1 MKERAIRIGILSTVF
16 VVAVI
21 LFSYLTNRGNADMT
35 ADMSAPTFPTVSFQ
49 VEDREINHLVG
60 HKREMKMV
68 EMRDAIVAYG
78 ENGALSLNLHHTDG
92 ETESLKYELYSA
104 NGKEILYEGEVESP
118 KETVKITLGDVLS
131 SDKEAVLKIILVQR
145 GTPIYYYTRVIREH
159 DYHVKECLDY
169 IYELHTDLLYKQ
181 NEEAVKKVMEANS
194 EGNNSTLQHVNI
206 HSDLKHVMWGDLQ
219 PRVVNDLYCQVKE
232 IKKAYMSVQLSYQVQ
247 CEGDNNEKE
256 LYQVK
261 EFFKVAYGTERMYLY
276 EYDRTM
282 EEIFNTSNIVLSS
295 KGIILGIAKED
306 MPYKV
311 NQDGTT
317 VAFVQANELWSYN
330 KEKEQ
335 FALVFGFASDNKEE
349 MRNLTD
355 KHDIQILSIEEN
367 GNMTFSVCGY
377 MNRGQHEG
385 ESGIS
390 VYYYNMSQ
398 NSVEEKAFVPGTSS
412 HLVIREKL
420 GDLAYYSNEQDILYV
435 MVGGVLKKVDMKQG
449 ETTIVVEGLREEQ
462 YVTSEDGHLFAYQQE
477 RDGKTVTVLWDF
489 ATDTKKD
496 IPVEDNEIII
506 PLGFVESD
514 FVYGVSKD
522 EYVGYDASGTE
533 VQAMSRLE
541 IRNVDMKLVKTYE
554 QPDVYILDVGIE
566 NNQIT
571 IWQGVKSGNGYRQIA
586 EDYITN
592 NETSSNEHVELKS
605 YWTDL
610 KQTQYRMLF
619 ADGIQDKK
627 AKTLK
632 PKLTVWEND
641 IVLNFE
647 DVKDREYYYVYGHG
661 NQAGAFEEAGDAIA
675 LAEKLA
681 GVVISPNQNY
691 LWEAHNRVAWYRNF
705 NVSAFVAKNGENTLE
720 ACVRKVLAY
729 EGKRTDAVGELEHKT
744 PEQVLSEHLG
754 TEAVRFRGCSV
765 KAMFYLIDKGVP
777 VIALQDSTDAVLLV
791 GYDAKTVT
799 YIDPSNGGTYT
810 SSIEKIN
817 KMLEGSGGTFIGYV
831 R

>member
-21 LFSYLTNRGNADMT
+21 LFSYLTNRGNTDMT
-35 ADMSAPTFPTVSFQ
+35 AEMIAPTFPTISFQ
-49 VEDREINHLVG
+49 VEERAINYLVG
-60 HKREMKMV
+60 HKSEMNMV
-68 EMRDAIVAYG
+68 QMRDVIVPYG
-78 ENGALSLNLHHTDG
+78 ENSTLSLKLHHVD
-92 ETESLKYELYSA
+92 EEAESLKYEVYSA
-104 NGKEILYEGEVESP
+104 NGQEILYEGEVENP
-118 KETVKITLGDVLS
+118 NETVKINLGNVLS
-131 SDKEAVLKIILVQR
+131 ADKEGILKLVLVQR
-145 GTPIYYYTRVIREH
+145 GIPIYYYTRVIQEN
-159 DYHVKECLDY
+159 DYHVEECLDY
-169 IYELHTDLLYKQ
+169 VYELHTDLLHKQ
-181 NEEAVKKVMEANS
+181 NEEGVKKVMESNS
-194 EGNNSTLQHVNI
+194 EGNNATLQHVNI

-219 PRVVNDLYCQVKE
+219 PHVVNELYCQVKE

-256 LYQVK
+256 LYQVN
-261 EFFKVAYGTERMYLY
+261 EFFKVAYGKERMYLY

-311 NQDGTT
+311 NQDGTI

-330 KEKEQ
+330 KKDEQ
-335 FALVFGFASDNKEE
+335 FALVFGFASDNKEDI
-349 MRNLTD
+349 RNLTD
-355 KHDIQILSIEEN
+355 KHNIQILSIEEN

-377 MNRGQHEG
+377 MNRGHHEG

-398 NSVEEKAFVPGTSS
+398 NSVEEKAFVPSTSS

-449 ETTIVVEGLREEQ
+449 ETTIVVEELQKEQ
-462 YVTSEDGHLFAYQQE
+462 YVTSEDGHLFAYQQD
-477 RDGKTVTVLWDF
+477 RDGKTVTVLWNF
-489 ATDTKKD
+489 ATDTKTD
-496 IPVEDNEIII
+496 IPAADNEVVI

-619 ADGIQDKK
+619 ADGIKDKK
-627 AKTLK
+627 VKTLR
-632 PKLTVWEND
+632 PKLSILESNT
-641 IVLNFE
+641 VLNFG
-647 DVKDREYYYVYGHG
+647 DIQDRQYYYVYGHG
-661 NQAGAFEEAGDAIA
+661 NQAGAFEEAGDAIE

-681 GVVISPNQNY
+681 GVVISPEQNY
-691 LWEAHNRVAWYRNF
+691 LWEAHNRTAWYRNF
-705 NVSAFVAKNGENTLE
+705 NVSAFTAKNGETTLA

-729 EGKRTDAVGELEHKT
+729 EGKNTDAAGELQNKT
-744 PEQVLSEHLG
+744 AEQVLSEHLG

-765 KAMFYLIDKGVP
+765 KDMFYLIDKGVP

-799 YIDPSNGGTYT
+799 YIDPSNGGNYT
-810 SSIEKIN
+810 SSIEKFN
-817 KMLEGSGGTFIGYV
+817 KMLDGSGGTFVGYV